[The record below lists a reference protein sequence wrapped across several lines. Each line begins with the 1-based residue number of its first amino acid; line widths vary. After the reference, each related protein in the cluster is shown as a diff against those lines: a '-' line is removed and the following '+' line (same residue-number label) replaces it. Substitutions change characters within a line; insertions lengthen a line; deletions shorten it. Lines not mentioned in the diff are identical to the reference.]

1 VGVGGFVWVVR
12 GWGGVCIEMLRL
24 RLERVREMAGREF
37 VSDLG
42 LAKYQ
47 TVAFIL
53 GYYSAGFS

>member
-1 VGVGGFVWVVR
+1 M
-12 GWGGVCIEMLRL
+12 EM
-24 RLERVREMAGREF
+24 VREMAGREF